1 MPQFDFGHID
11 PLVKNGIELSD
22 DLNRWRD
29 AIHSCHW
36 GAARPAYVAT
46 GMIWVSVAAY
56 PVCHLNLFDG
66 NSDVLLIAF
75 DASTHAVVSSAVRAD
90 QVVVYPQGT
99 LNSVNVQAALVELMN
114 EKVALDGTGAGG
126 TWPINVTGW
135 SGTSGQATNATN
147 VNGGRVA
154 ASSVSVTRAS
164 DPYLEV
170 HKPGAAAWAW
180 MLTSDNQFTATQTD
194 GNGAYTG
201 HLFTIMPAGHIR
213 SAGNVIAFSDRRLKS
228 DIEPITD
235 ALSKVIRLNGYT
247 YMRHGGDGRETGV
260 IAQEVQAVLPEA
272 VSVSE
277 NDGMLGVAY
286 GNMVGLLI
294 EAIKE
299 LSAEVAVLRSKIQPS

>member
-11 PLVKNGIELSD
+11 PLVKTGTDLAD

-29 AIHSCHW
+29 ALITCHW
-36 GAARPAYVAT
+36 GATRPTYAQPGTLWIDNAGFPICKV
-46 GMIWVSVAAY
+46 
-56 PVCHLNLFDG
+56 NLFDG
-66 NSDVLLIAF
+66 GGDVLLATF
-75 DASTHAVVSSAVRAD
+75 DTVNHVVPTTSQRAD

-99 LNSVNVQAALVELMN
+99 LNATNVQAALVELVN

-126 TWPINVTGW
+126 TWNINVLGR
-135 SGTSGQATNATN
+135 SGSSGQSDNATN

-154 ASSVSVTRAS
+154 ASSVSVTRGS

-180 MLTSDNQFTATQTD
+180 MLTSDNQFTATPTD

-201 HLFTIMPAGHIR
+201 HLFTIMQAGHIR
-213 SAGNVIAFSDRRLKS
+213 SAGNVIAFSDRRLKT

-235 ALSKVIRLNGYT
+235 ALAKVIRLNGYT

-272 VSVSE
+272 VSISE

-286 GNMVGLLI
+286 GNMVGLLV

-299 LSAEVAVLRSKIQPS
+299 LSQQVNVLRSQIKP